1 MPAIV
6 SAYILGITRIN
17 KFFFNVASSL
27 IFLIVFSMLYEVVSR
42 YVFHAPTTWGMELAT
57 LLFGPYFL
65 LGGAYL
71 LHMRGHVNLDLLKN
85 KLSPQNRRLLDLFSF
100 LIIIVFSIIMFSYS
114 FSPAMQAWEY
124 KETSFSAWNP
134 PVWPVKFAIPISVLL
149 LGLQSFAEMLTVL
162 YREQDQQP

>member
-1 MPAIV
+1 MPSFV
-6 SAYILGITRIN
+6 SAFILGITRIN
-17 KFFFNVASSL
+17 KFFFNIASLL
-27 IFLIVFSMLYEVVSR
+27 IFVIVFSMLYEVVSR
-42 YVFHAPTTWGMELAT
+42 YVFNAPTIWGMELAT

-71 LHMRGHVNLDLLKN
+71 LHLRGHVNLDLLKN
-85 KLSPQNRRLLDLFSF
+85 KLSQRNQRLLDLFAYV
-100 LIIIVFSIIMFSYS
+100 IIIVFSIILFSYS
-114 FSPAMQAWEY
+114 FSPAMQAWDY

-162 YREQDQQP
+162 YKEQDPQS